1 MPAKTKR
8 PSVESARIRELVV
21 FAREQF
27 GETIAMKAAPNRLFF
42 PYGITSLSIDLRI
55 GDYGLTISVTG
66 PNAGPA
72 GSAAAIT
79 GPAIA

>member
-1 MPAKTKR
+1 MPAKPKR
-8 PSVESARIRELVV
+8 PSVQSARIRELVV

-27 GETIAMKAAPNRLFF
+27 GETVAMEAAPKRLFF
-42 PYGITSLSIDLRI
+42 PYGITELSIDLKL
-55 GDYGLTISVTG
+55 GDYGLTITVTG

-72 GSAAAIT
+72 GSTAAIT